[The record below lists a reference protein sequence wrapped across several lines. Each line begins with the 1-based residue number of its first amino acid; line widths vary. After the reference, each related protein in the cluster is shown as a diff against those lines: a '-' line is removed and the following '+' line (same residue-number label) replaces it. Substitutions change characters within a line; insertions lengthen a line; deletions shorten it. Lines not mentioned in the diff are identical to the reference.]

1 MNTRTAN
8 ERENQSMTTA
18 EVPMISATT
27 NSQSIRVI
35 RRGFSLVELLVVI
48 TIIAILVGFI
58 APAVFRALTTS
69 EEFVIN
75 SDIVL
80 LNSSVEAFKTKYG
93 FYPPDF
99 SRIRTLNEFI
109 PYLNRIAPNHG
120 HTPVQLNAWWADIGI
135 QLSGDPTTPLP
146 DGRKGPVASY
156 VFWLSGL
163 SKNKQYP
170 LTDLSGVPLV
180 AYNQAIN
187 TAGTAVPA
195 IEREVFYDFKSER
208 LLIDGF
214 VAGYSQYRGRPE
226 PFVYYELNSLPTLT
240 DAAFTT
246 YMSELRDVGTQK
258 GTSSVY
264 PYFDPTKSAT
274 LAFSERLA
282 KRDSFQFIAAGLDG
296 LFAPDTGTTTQDINA
311 LLPANAKLERDNLT
325 NFSNGRLEVL
335 INGN

>member
-1 MNTRTAN
+1 MKT
-8 ERENQSMTTA
+8 
-18 EVPMISATT
+18 EVTPASLATVSSAT
-27 NSQSIRVI
+27 VI
-35 RRGFSLVELLVVI
+35 PATAPNTMGRLVRRGFTLIELLVVI
-48 TIIAILVGFI
+48 TIIGILVGFI

-75 SDIVL
+75 SDIVQ
-80 LNSSVEAFKTKYG
+80 LNASVEAFKTKYG

-99 SRIRTLNEFI
+99 TRIRTLNDFI

-120 HTPVQLNAWWADIGI
+120 HTPAQLNAWWTNIGS
-135 QLSGDPTTPLP
+135 QLSGDPMIPLP

-195 IEREVFYDFKSER
+195 IEREVFYDFKSDR

-214 VAGYSQYRGRPE
+214 IAGYSQYRGRPE
-226 PFVYYELNSLPTLT
+226 PFVYFELNSLPSLT
-240 DAAFTT
+240 NANFTT
-246 YMSELRDVGTQK
+246 FLSELRTVGTQK
-258 GTSSVY
+258 GTSAVY
-264 PYFDPTKSAT
+264 PYFDPTKSAA

-296 LFAPDTGTTTQDINA
+296 LFAPDTGTTTQDIMA
-311 LLPANAKLERDNLT
+311 LVPANAKFERDNLT